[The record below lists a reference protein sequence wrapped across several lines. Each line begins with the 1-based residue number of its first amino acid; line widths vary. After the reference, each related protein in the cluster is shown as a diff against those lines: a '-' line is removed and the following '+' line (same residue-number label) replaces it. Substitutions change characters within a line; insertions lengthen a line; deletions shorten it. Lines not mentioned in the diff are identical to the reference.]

1 MVRLW
6 PNDGLFRCA
15 NHKAA
20 PCGGGLWM
28 PGEEREHAPRTAPA
42 ARLVGIGKI
51 PLGRACA
58 ILVREAS
65 KFLPQYAATLPFM
78 GRLAIDFH

>member
-1 MVRLW
+1 MRRAGCGCLAKNVNARRGQRRLPVSW
-6 PNDGLFRCA
+6 
-15 NHKAA
+15 
-20 PCGGGLWM
+20 
-28 PGEEREHAPRTAPA
+28 
-42 ARLVGIGKI
+42 GIGKI

-78 GRLAIDFH
+78 GRLEIDFH